1 MFISH
6 SAYSFKFG
14 VLKTRDVLC
23 MAEKHGCTPLV
34 LAEINST
41 AGILPAL
48 QDGRVPI
55 QPAVDFRSSGL
66 RIAVLL
72 PESPL
77 GFQRL
82 NSWLSGAR
90 VSLTLKIPQIE
101 DVRIIYP
108 LSNAPTRKLFFNEWI
123 GVEHHEQIRA
133 LRHQSHDRCLAW
145 STLAFR
151 NTSDFNSHKLL
162 RAIDKNGTLANL
174 NTDEHLANNHY
185 WEDAKFIKER
195 FSKSLWRSSQIFL
208 KSLPDWDSFIGKGSG
223 GKNQETYTGSKR
235 KDKALLNQLCIDAL
249 SHRYQYV
256 NQNIINRLNKE
267 LEIIEEKSFSSYF
280 LINWDI
286 VRYAQKQSFFYV
298 GRGSGANSIVAYLLK
313 ITNVD
318 PIDLDLYFERFI
330 NIYRKSPPDF
340 DLDFSWRDRQHITKY
355 IFNRFPHTSLLGAC
369 NTFQYRSIVRELG
382 KVFGLPKIEID
393 DLSDRKIKPGDKLIE
408 RILKYADRLKGLPN
422 RMSIHSGGVLISQDS
437 PHAFSSTFIPPKG
450 FRTVDFDMHTAED
463 VGLHKFDI
471 LGQRG
476 LSKISECI
484 DIVKKNRPADAA
496 NFNIHD
502 IQNIKCDNASISLLK
517 NGSAMGC
524 FYVESPAMRNLM
536 IKLQTS
542 NYLELVAASSV
553 IRPGVSQSGMMR
565 EYIERHRCPEKR
577 TKAHPILLKIMPETY
592 GVMIYQEDVIK
603 VAHYYGGLTLG
614 ESDVLRRGMS
624 GKYRSREEFKTVQ
637 SKFFT
642 NCKKKGYPNS
652 ESREIWRQIESFAG
666 YAFAKGHSASY
677 AIESFQSLYL
687 KARFPIEYMVATIN
701 NGGGFYKVEF
711 YLQEARRYGAKIESP
726 CVNDGECTTILCS
739 QSRVIIGMNQISGI
753 DIKICQ
759 AIELNRKKYGRYKSL
774 VEFIDRLNQQG
785 ISPTLESLLLLIKS
799 EAFRFTYKSKRSLFW
814 EAHYLLG
821 HKEKKEST
829 LSLFELSKKKL
840 KLPELI
846 SSEIEDAYDQLE
858 LFGFSLCHPFRL
870 FREWQGQESVSIKDW
885 NKYLNN
891 YVQVIGYVVTIK
903 NNITKHGC
911 QMQFGTFQ
919 EYNGDLFDTVH
930 FPIKSSENVIRRKG
944 IYILKGIVKSD
955 LGCFNLEVISA
966 KSCPRVSDPRY
977 D

>member
-1 MFISH
+1 
-6 SAYSFKFG
+6 
-14 VLKTRDVLC
+14 
-23 MAEKHGCTPLV
+23 
-34 LAEINST
+34 
-41 AGILPAL
+41 
-48 QDGRVPI
+48 
-55 QPAVDFRSSGL
+55 
-66 RIAVLL
+66 
-72 PESPL
+72 
-77 GFQRL
+77 
-82 NSWLSGAR
+82 
-90 VSLTLKIPQIE
+90 
-101 DVRIIYP
+101 
-108 LSNAPTRKLFFNEWI
+108 
-123 GVEHHEQIRA
+123 
-133 LRHQSHDRCLAW
+133 
-145 STLAFR
+145 
-151 NTSDFNSHKLL
+151 
-162 RAIDKNGTLANL
+162 
-174 NTDEHLANNHY
+174 
-185 WEDAKFIKER
+185 
-195 FSKSLWRSSQIFL
+195 
-208 KSLPDWDSFIGKGSG
+208 
-223 GKNQETYTGSKR
+223 
-235 KDKALLNQLCIDAL
+235 
-249 SHRYQYV
+249 
-256 NQNIINRLNKE
+256 
-267 LEIIEEKSFSSYF
+267 
-280 LINWDI
+280 
-286 VRYAQKQSFFYV
+286 
-298 GRGSGANSIVAYLLK
+298 
-313 ITNVD
+313 
-318 PIDLDLYFERFI
+318 
-330 NIYRKSPPDF
+330 
-340 DLDFSWRDRQHITKY
+340 
-355 IFNRFPHTSLLGAC
+355 
-369 NTFQYRSIVRELG
+369 
-382 KVFGLPKIEID
+382 
-393 DLSDRKIKPGDKLIE
+393 
-408 RILKYADRLKGLPN
+408 
-422 RMSIHSGGVLISQDS
+422 
-437 PHAFSSTFIPPKG
+437 
-450 FRTVDFDMHTAED
+450 
-463 VGLHKFDI
+463 
-471 LGQRG
+471 
-476 LSKISECI
+476 
-484 DIVKKNRPADAA
+484 
-496 NFNIHD
+496 
-502 IQNIKCDNASISLLK
+502 
-517 NGSAMGC
+517 
-524 FYVESPAMRNLM
+524 M

-726 CVNDGECTTILCS
+726 CVNDGECTTIVCS
-739 QSRVIIGMNQISGI
+739 QSRVIIGMNQISGV

-829 LSLFELSKKKL
+829 LSLFKSSKKKL

-919 EYNGDLFDTVH
+919 EYSGDLFDTVH